1 MSDCS
6 LLSPVTFHLP
16 AEIYAAAVLLGA
28 YFIRGIAGFGSGLVA
43 VPLLALRFPLQQVVP
58 LMLLLDLVAS
68 AWLGRVH
75 RQDVR
80 WDEIRPLLPASV
92 IGVILGTTLL
102 VGLPERPV
110 LAALGLFVLIFG
122 LRYALNIHGERPI
135 SRLWAHPAALTGAT
149 VSGLFGTGGPPY
161 VIYLTHR
168 IRDKG
173 ELRATL
179 SVLFM
184 LEGLF
189 RGVIFALAGLL
200 ADRAVWSG
208 VALGLPIL
216 FLGLWL
222 GSHVHLR
229 LSQTQMVRAVGL
241 ILLGA
246 GVSLLIK
253 AQGG

>member
-1 MSDCS
+1 VSDCS
-6 LLSPVTFHLP
+6 APSALDCFLTPEV
-16 AEIYAAAVLLGA
+16 YAAAVLFVA

-58 LMLLLDLVAS
+58 LMLLLDLMAS

-80 WDEIRPLLPASV
+80 WDELRPLLPASV
-92 IGVILGTTLL
+92 LGVLLGTTLL

-110 LAALGLFVLIFG
+110 LTALGLFVLVFG
-122 LRYALNIHGERPI
+122 LRYALNIHGERPV

-173 ELRATL
+173 QLRATL
-179 SVLFM
+179 SLLFL

-189 RGVIFALAGLL
+189 RVAVFALAGLL
-200 ADRAVWSG
+200 ADRAVWTG
-208 VALGLPIL
+208 VALGLPII

-222 GSHVHLR
+222 GGHVHLR
-229 LSQTQMVRAVGL
+229 LSRTQMVRAVGL

-246 GVSLLIK
+246 GVSLLVK
-253 AQGG
+253 AQGA

>member
-6 LLSPVTFHLP
+6 ALLPVPCHLIP
-16 AEIYAAAVLLGA
+16 EAYAAAVLLAA

-43 VPLLALRFPLQQVVP
+43 VPLLALALPLQQVVP
-58 LMLLLDLVAS
+58 MMLLLDLFAS

-75 RQDVR
+75 RREVR
-80 WDEIRPLLPASV
+80 WDEIRPLLPASAL
-92 IGVILGTTLL
+92 GVILGTTLL
-102 VGLPERPV
+102 VGLPGQP
-110 LAALGLFVLIFG
+110 LLMALGLFVLAFG
-122 LRYALNIHGERPI
+122 LRYALNLHGERPV
-135 SRLWAHPAALTGAT
+135 SRGWAHPAGLAGAT

-179 SVLFM
+179 SLLFM
-184 LEGLF
+184 MEGAF
-189 RGVIFALAGLL
+189 RAAIFLAAGLL
-200 ADRAVWSG
+200 SDPHVWLG

-216 FLGLWL
+216 ILGLWL

-229 LSQTQMVRAVGL
+229 LSQTQMVRVVGL

-246 GVSLLIK
+246 GLSLLIK
-253 AQGG
+253 AQGA